1 MIIRRREEEH
11 SVWHAREVDDVLSGL
26 EASREGLTE
35 EEAGQRLEVHGRN
48 LLPERRQVHPVLK
61 FLHHYHNML
70 IYVLLGAAVVT
81 ALLDHWMDTWIIL
94 AVVVING
101 IIGYVQEGKAEKALA
116 AVRNLL
122 SFVAHVEREGDLR
135 ERPAEEVVPG
145 DLIHIKS
152 GDKVPADLRLI
163 EVRELRIN
171 EASLTGES
179 EAVGKRVDLV
189 KEDASLGDRFNMAYS
204 GSLVVSG
211 TGTGI
216 AVATG
221 EHTEIG
227 HINRM
232 LTEVDKTGTPLMRQV
247 TRFGRALT
255 GIILAAGGAVFVA
268 GYFWRHM
275 QASELFLSVV
285 GLAVAAIP
293 EGLPAIMT
301 ITLAIGVQR
310 MARRHAIIRRLPG
323 VETLGSVSVI
333 CTDKTGTLTRGEM
346 TATRV
351 VTADDVVTVTGAGYE
366 PEGGFENDAGPV
378 DPSAHPVLPLLL
390 RAAVLCNDARLRREP
405 EAHIEGTPT
414 AGALLTLAAKA
425 DMTTENMARDWQR
438 LDAIPFES
446 EHKFMA
452 TLHQGPEGRAI
463 FLAGAPERLMDRCTD
478 QLAADGQQP
487 FDRTYWEREAEKL
500 AAGGHRLMALAWRP
514 AGESEESLSMPDV
527 DGGLVFLGLAGLQ
540 DPPRTEAIDAVR
552 ECQEAGI
559 RVKMITGDH
568 ALTAGAIAAQLGIG
582 DGTVLTGAELDAISD
597 EDLPLR
603 AEAVD
608 VFARVSPAHKL
619 RLVTALQRQ
628 GWITAMTGDGVNDA
642 PALKK
647 ADIGIAMGIKG
658 SEATK
663 EAAEMV
669 LADDNFASIVHA
681 VEEGRTV
688 YDNLRK
694 ALLFML
700 PTNGGEA
707 MVIIAAILFGLP
719 LPITPAQ
726 ILWINMVT
734 AVTLAL
740 TLAFEPMERDVMQR
754 SPRRPDESLTPGSL
768 LFRIGFVAV
777 LMTATTLGMYAWA
790 KGQGLSVELA
800 RTLAVTTLI
809 VGEIFY
815 LFNSRLMTRS
825 SLTLAAW
832 RATPWVWGA
841 TGLVIVLQV
850 LFTYTPTLQHL
861 FGTVALSAG
870 HWAAIIALNIGL
882 FLIVEGEKAVTR
894 KWIGR
899 ARARTH

>member
-1 MIIRRREEEH
+1 MIARHKEEEPPLWH
-11 SVWHAREVDDVLSGL
+11 TREADSVVDAL
-26 EASREGLTE
+26 ESSRKGLTE
-35 EEAGQRLEVHGRN
+35 EEAGKRIEVHGRN
-48 LLPERRQVHPVLK
+48 LLPERRRTHPVLK

-70 IYVLLGAAVVT
+70 IYVLLAAAIVT
-81 ALLDHWMDTWIIL
+81 ALLGHWMDTWIIL
-94 AVVVING
+94 AVVLING
-101 IIGYVQEGKAEKALA
+101 IIGYIQEGKAEKALA

-122 SFVAHVEREGDLR
+122 SFVAHVERNGEIH

-145 DLIHIKS
+145 DIVHLKS
-152 GDKVPADLRLI
+152 GDKVPADLRLLD
-163 EVRELRIN
+163 VRELRVN

-179 EAVGKRVDLV
+179 EATAKHTYTLDTG
-189 KEDASLGDRFNMAYS
+189 APLGDRFNMAYS
-204 GSLVVSG
+204 GTLVVSG
-211 TGTGI
+211 QGRGI

-221 EHTEIG
+221 ELTEIG

-232 LTEVDKTGTPLMRQV
+232 LAEVDKTSTPLMRQV

-255 GIILAAGGAVFVA
+255 GIILAVGGAVFLA
-268 GYFWRHM
+268 GYFWRGVDP
-275 QASELFLSVV
+275 SDLFLSVV

-333 CTDKTGTLTRGEM
+333 CSDKTGTLTRGEM
-346 TATRV
+346 TATRL
-351 VTADDVVTVTGAGYE
+351 VTADDNVEITGAGYE
-366 PEGGFENDAGPV
+366 PSGEFKSDAGVVAPLENQ
-378 DPSAHPVLPLLL
+378 VLSRLMH
-390 RAAVLCNDARLRREP
+390 AGVLCNNARLRLEP
-405 EAHIEGTPT
+405 EAHIEGPPT
-414 AGALLTLAAKA
+414 AGALLTMAAKA
-425 DMTTENMARDWQR
+425 GLTTDSLRDDWR
-438 LDAIPFES
+438 RIASIPFES

-452 TLHQGPEGRAI
+452 TLHQGPEGRAV
-463 FLAGAPERLMDRCTD
+463 FVVGAPERVMDRCAV
-478 QLAADGQQP
+478 QLAAAGEKP
-487 FDRTYWEREAEKL
+487 FDRAYWEREAEKL
-500 AAGGHRLMALAWRP
+500 AAEGHRLLALAWRP
-514 AGESEESLSMPDV
+514 ADEKAQSLEMGDV
-527 DGGLVFLGLAGLQ
+527 DEDLVFLGLTGLL
-540 DPPRTEAIDAVR
+540 DPPRPEAIDAVS
-552 ECQEAGI
+552 ECRDAGI

-568 ALTAGAIAAQLGIG
+568 ALTAKAIAAQLGIG
-582 DGTVLTGAELDAISD
+582 DGTVLTGNDLDEITDA
-597 EDLPLR
+597 DLPRR
-603 AEAVD
+603 AEEVD
-608 VFARVSPAHKL
+608 IFARVSPAHKL
-619 RLVTALQRQ
+619 RLVTALQRN

-681 VEEGRTV
+681 VEEGRTI

-707 MVIIAAILFGLP
+707 LVIIAAILFGMP

-740 TLAFEPMERDVMQR
+740 TLAFEPMEQDVMMR
-754 SPRRPDESLTPGSL
+754 PPRQANESLTPGSL
-768 LFRIGFVAV
+768 LFRIGFVSV

-790 KGQGLSVELA
+790 EFSYDNNALS
-800 RTLAVTTLI
+800 RTLAVNTLI

-825 SLTLAAW
+825 SLRLNAL

-841 TGLVIVLQV
+841 TAAVIVMQI
-850 LFTYTPTLQHL
+850 LFTYLPAMQRL
-861 FGTVALSAG
+861 FGTVALEAG
-870 HWAAIIALNIGL
+870 HWAAIVALNIVL
-882 FLIVEGEKAVTR
+882 FLLVEAEKAITSASS
-894 KWIGR
+894 
-899 ARARTH
+899 ARYSHQRH